1 MGKSNFCCNCW
12 ALYFFFPWN
21 QALEQDSWSRVI
33 QSFFLKNKYREN
45 AQKVND
51 LNGCPFFFYLTLTS
65 KMKTLRAWFNSIIK
79 SYNNNLKI
87 SVDLKFFPV
96 PGTKFHKSF
105 HYIFLLEMLRKVSTF
120 KRVPILLLKERN
132 SQPLILS
139 DVGNFSSQEESLK
152 LKALLSTKQYSQPS
166 TLMLKDKSVLFCKSD
181 SKHILQFYLWTS
193 TSPLWKIFHLYLFLH
208 SFCQPQNCH

>member
-12 ALYFFFPWN
+12 ALYFFLFSKPGFGTRQLKQN
-21 QALEQDSWSRVI
+21 NSK
-33 QSFFLKNKYREN
+33 FFLKKKYREN

-96 PGTKFHKSF
+96 PSTKFHKSF
-105 HYIFLLEMLRKVSTF
+105 HYIFLLEMLRKVSAF

-139 DVGNFSSQEESLK
+139 DVGNFSSQ
-152 LKALLSTKQYSQPS
+152 ASQA
-166 TLMLKDKSVLFCKSD
+166 
-181 SKHILQFYLWTS
+181 
-193 TSPLWKIFHLYLFLH
+193 
-208 SFCQPQNCH
+208 